1 MRGSIVVSFK
11 IEGTLIWYML
21 TNVSKSWLLSF
32 NYRKMS
38 ANHEETSFLACKSEV
53 ASFPSFGPGAPDRPG
68 VNLCL
73 IPRPFVACSQAYML
87 SEDRDF
93 HFFLHTRLIGKEAK
107 KSIFTR
113 SITSGFGE
121 SW

>member
-1 MRGSIVVSFK
+1 
-11 IEGTLIWYML
+11 
-21 TNVSKSWLLSF
+21 
-32 NYRKMS
+32 MS
-38 ANHEETSFLACKSEV
+38 ANHEETSFLACKLEV
-53 ASFPSFGPGAPDRPG
+53 ASFPSFGPGASDRPG

-73 IPRPFVACSQAYML
+73 IPSP
-87 SEDRDF
+87 EDRDF
-93 HFFLHTRLIGKEAK
+93 HFFWHTRLMGKEAK